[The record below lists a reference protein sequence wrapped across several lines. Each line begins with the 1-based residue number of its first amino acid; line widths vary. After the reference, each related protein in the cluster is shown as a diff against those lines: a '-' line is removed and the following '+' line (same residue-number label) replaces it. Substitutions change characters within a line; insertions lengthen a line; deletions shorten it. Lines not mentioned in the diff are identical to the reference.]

1 MRRTIIV
8 LLLATGS
15 TLNAVA
21 QDSTVYVESQ
31 KVKKDT
37 RPLKDRLWFGGG
49 LGLNFGNVTSIQI
62 EPLVGYKV
70 DKKGKL
76 SVGTGFTYW
85 YLSDNRFTPKL
96 VQNAYGYR
104 LFSRYRFI
112 PQAFAH
118 VEHLNLNA
126 ERFIGTNGNVQR
138 IWVPHLLVGG
148 GYAQPISGSSVFTLQ
163 VLWENPAGPE
173 QCVSRS
179 GPDHQWGCGIRVLR
193 RGERT

>member
-1 MRRTIIV
+1 MRRPILL
-8 LLLATGS
+8 LLLALGFTQH
-15 TLNAVA
+15 TWA
-21 QDSTVYVESQ
+21 QDSTAYVEPP
-31 KVKKDT
+31 KVRKDT

-70 DKKGKL
+70 DKNGKF
-76 SVGTGFTYW
+76 SVGTGLTYW

-96 VQNAYGYR
+96 EQNAYGYR

-118 VEHLNLNA
+118 VEYLNLNA
-126 ERFIGTNGNVQR
+126 ERFIGATSSVQR

-163 VLWENPAGPE
+163 VLWEILQDPNSVYRGQGPII
-173 QCVSRS
+173 S
-179 GPDHQWGCGIRVLR
+179 GGVGF
-193 RGERT
+193 GF